1 MLLSRFV
8 LLFFP
13 ITVVLAYAEVVLGQN
28 YPSKPIRIITASS
41 GSGVDFG
48 ARLIAQALIEP
59 LGQQLVV
66 ENRSGTIPGEIVS
79 KAPPDGYTI
88 LIAGTTIWIE
98 PLLRQKTPYDPA
110 RDFSPITLAARTPS
124 VLVVHPSLP
133 IKSVKELIA
142 LARSRPGQLNSASGP
157 SGGSP
162 HLAAELFNAMTGV
175 NIVHVPYKAIAQALT
190 GLIGGEVQLA
200 FPTSG
205 AALPHIKSGRLRGL
219 AVTSL
224 QPTALVPGLPSV
236 AATVPG
242 YVSESITAV
251 FAPAKTP
258 APIVSR
264 LNQEIV
270 RLLSQA
276 DLKDKFLAS
285 GSEVVGSTPEQ
296 LAATVSSEIARM
308 GKVIKDAGI
317 RAD

>member
-1 MLLSRFV
+1 MLIPRFV
-8 LLFFP
+8 VLVFP
-13 ITVVLAYAEVVLGQN
+13 VAVALTNTNVALGQN
-28 YPSKPIRIITASS
+28 YPSKPIRVITASA

-48 ARLIAQALIEP
+48 ARLIAQALTEP

-79 KAPPDGYTI
+79 KAAPDGYTI

-98 PLLRQKTPYDPA
+98 PLLREKTPYDPA

-133 IKSVKELIA
+133 IRSVKELIA
-142 LARSRPGQLNSASGP
+142 LAKSRPGQLNSASGP
-157 SGGSP
+157 AGGSP
-162 HLAAELFNAMTGV
+162 HLAAELFKAMAGV
-175 NIVHVPYKAIAQALT
+175 NIVHVAYKAVAQALT

-200 FPTSG
+200 FPTAG
-205 AALPHIKSGRLRGL
+205 AALPHMKSGRLRGL

-224 QPTALVPGLPSV
+224 QPTALIPGLPAV

-242 YVSESITAV
+242 YVSESLTVA

-258 APIVSR
+258 AAIVNR

-270 RLLSQA
+270 RQLNQP
-276 DLKDKFLAS
+276 DVKEKFLAA
-285 GSEVVGSTPEQ
+285 GSEVVGSTPDH
-296 LAATVSSEIARM
+296 LATTMSSEISRM

-317 RAD
+317 HAD